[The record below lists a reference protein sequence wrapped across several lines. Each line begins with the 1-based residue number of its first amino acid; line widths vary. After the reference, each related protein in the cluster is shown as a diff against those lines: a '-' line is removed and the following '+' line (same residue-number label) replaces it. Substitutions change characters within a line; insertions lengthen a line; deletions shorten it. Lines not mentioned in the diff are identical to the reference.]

1 MTQPDS
7 LAGISPGM
15 PVHGVDGKSIG
26 MVEAVE
32 DSGIRVLNRS
42 VPLAAIERVDAAG
55 VHLHLA
61 HVAFTTTG
69 PDATSETLPDV
80 GALQRERFTVP
91 VVEERLQVGTRQME
105 IGEAQI
111 TKRVVEEQVMV
122 PVTVRREEIEII
134 RRAPGEPREEL
145 DDPSVVEVIRIPL
158 RGEEPVISTQAVV
171 TSEVVVG
178 RTVRTE
184 QREITG
190 TVRSTQV
197 SIDEHIDG
205 AYAQLRPTFEEHF
218 SRGARN
224 SSQARDFRDAEA
236 NYRAGFLAGH
246 ERRYADRT
254 FEEVA
259 PELHV
264 TGQSQQDDPTMLERI
279 REEVR
284 EGFVRA
290 RAMGAR

>member
-1 MTQPDS
+1 MTQPES

-15 PVHGVDGKSIG
+15 PVQGVDGKPIG
-26 MVEAVE
+26 LVEAVD

-42 VPLAAIERVDAAG
+42 VPLAAIERVDAVG

-61 HVAFTTTG
+61 CAAFATAGLDVTSDTH
-69 PDATSETLPDV
+69 PDA
-80 GALQRERFTVP
+80 GALQPDRLTVP
-91 VVEERLQVGTRQME
+91 LAEERLKVGTRQLQ
-105 IGEAQI
+105 IGEARI
-111 TKRVVEEQVMV
+111 TKRVIEERVMV

-134 RRAPGEPREEL
+134 RRGPGEPREEI

-158 RGEEPVISTQAVV
+158 RGEAPVITTRAVV

-184 QREITG
+184 QRQITD
-190 TVRSTQV
+190 TVRSTEV
-197 SIDEHIDG
+197 SVEEHIDA

-218 SRGARN
+218 SRR
-224 SSQARDFRDAEA
+224 SRDSFRARDFRDAET

-246 ERRYADRT
+246 DRRYADRT

-259 PELHV
+259 PELHF
-264 TGQSQQDDPTMLERI
+264 TTQNQQDDPTTMERI

-284 EGFVRA
+284 EGFTRA